1 MGEIHSIEI
10 RSMNSRHKS
19 TASGAIDR
27 KSSQAYNRRNTSMLM
42 ENILEYAITDI
53 EVV

>member
-1 MGEIHSIEI
+1 MGEI
-10 RSMNSRHKS
+10 RGMNSRHKS
-19 TASGAIDR
+19 TASDAIDR

-42 ENILEYAITDI
+42 ENILEYATTDI